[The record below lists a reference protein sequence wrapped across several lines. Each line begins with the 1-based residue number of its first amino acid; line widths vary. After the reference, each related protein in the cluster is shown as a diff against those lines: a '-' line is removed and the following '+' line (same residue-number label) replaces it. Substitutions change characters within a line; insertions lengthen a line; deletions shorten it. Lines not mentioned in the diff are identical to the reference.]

1 MADKS
6 FPLAEEEVA
15 SLQWA
20 DMRERLRRILEA
32 YEKLIDREVLTQQL
46 LQPQSTHEGH
56 SLVTPKA
63 ATLVQLLSEYK
74 VGPQSARVHTA
85 QGNFP

>member
-1 MADKS
+1 MANITCL
-6 FPLAEEEVA
+6 LAEEEVA

-20 DMRERLRRILEA
+20 DMRERLRRTLEA
-32 YEKLIDREVLTQQL
+32 YEKCVDREVLTQQL
-46 LQPQSTHEGH
+46 LQPQSAHEGH

-74 VGPQSARVHTA
+74 VGPIPLRLLIA
-85 QGNFP
+85 